1 MCATNIF
8 SDSEAVEVFDS
19 IPASSSGCFELHR
32 QLATILHC
40 STPYFKVCHVDVQ
53 RQSGGSDCGLFAI
66 AFTLMLCQRKDP
78 RTVSFLQSSMRGHL
92 VQCFEQ
98 EVISDFPHSTKP
110 RRTARS
116 RFISEKTMP
125 VYCVCRLPWWKG
137 YSKLGPL
144 IRCDSCK
151 ECMVSL

>member
-1 MCATNIF
+1 MGVCYIPTYFLIQKLLCM
-8 SDSEAVEVFDS
+8 VFDS

-40 STPYFKVCHVDVQ
+40 STSYFKVCQVDVQ
-53 RQSGGSDCGLFAI
+53 CQSGGSDCGLFAI
-66 AFTLMLCQRKDP
+66 AFALMLCQREDP

-98 EVISDFPHSTKP
+98 EVIGDFPHSTKP

-116 RFISEKTMP
+116 RFISEITVP
-125 VYCVCRLPWWKG
+125 VYSTTLTLLSIIV
-137 YSKLGPL
+137 YPL
-144 IRCDSCK
+144 IGI
-151 ECMVSL
+151 L